1 MLKHKK
7 NITTRINIYVYINI
21 HIFLF
26 VEIGYFRAEAGKLCS
41 WSGDIAVDVQGLCEE
56 VAKELGYKFLEAEI
70 AANYPKG
77 CYQNAEMVRFNHHL
91 TGSADRASHQICRN
105 RHTKGMKLF
114 HCFYFHILIRYN
126 CHNKCYNKTFDY

>member
-1 MLKHKK
+1 MEK
-7 NITTRINIYVYINI
+7 
-21 HIFLF
+21 
-26 VEIGYFRAEAGKLCS
+26 GYFRAEAGKLCS

-114 HCFYFHILIRYN
+114 HWFYFNMIACNEN
-126 CHNKCYNKTFDY
+126 CHNKYYN

>member
-1 MLKHKK
+1 MF
-7 NITTRINIYVYINI
+7 IPRINIYVYINI

-114 HCFYFHILIRYN
+114 HWFYFNILIRYN
-126 CHNKCYNKTFDY
+126 CHNKYYN

>member
-1 MLKHKK
+1 M
-7 NITTRINIYVYINI
+7 
-21 HIFLF
+21 
-26 VEIGYFRAEAGKLCS
+26 
-41 WSGDIAVDVQGLCEE
+41 DVQGLCEE

-114 HCFYFHILIRYN
+114 HWFYFNILIRY
-126 CHNKCYNKTFDY
+126 KI